1 MGNNAKPTKTDFI
14 KSSQNLETNPLAK
27 IMNAIATRNSGRKN
41 LSKSPK
47 FYQNEKHRSNIIVDE
62 KYNDFS
68 STGSL
73 FAKLDTCE
81 EDIFECSYGDFEKD
95 LEPGRQSDLLS
106 SISFALFNETKFSS
120 DEVNNKLGNDRF
132 IIRPACQLN
141 MAC

>member
-41 LSKSPK
+41 LPKSPK
-47 FYQNEKHRSNIIVDE
+47 FYQNENDRSNIIVDE
-62 KYNDFS
+62 RYSDFS
-68 STGSL
+68 NTGSL
-73 FAKLDTCE
+73 SARLDTCE
-81 EDIFECSYGDFEKD
+81 DVFECSYGDFEKD